1 MAKKKVT
8 RKELLKKPDEF
19 LTFSARAAIFLKAHS
34 TQLSYAGIAVVVGI
48 LVYMGVSAYLNRI
61 NTKGLEAYNV
71 AYSAFLD
78 NMDKKADQK
87 SLEKTEKL
95 FEKVVQQYGRSKVSR
110 LVAPQVAYIKYREKK
125 YDEAITLYEKF
136 LKEGPR
142 DYPYPSL
149 SRLAIAECYEQKGD
163 LQKAVEILNIVVS
176 DEDGFF
182 KEQAMLA
189 LARIYPLLNQKEKAV
204 KVLKEFVSK
213 YKASPFLP
221 LAKAHLAEYGS

>member
-8 RKELLKKPDEF
+8 RKELLKGPDEF

-125 YDEAITLYEKF
+125 YDEAITL
-136 LKEGPR
+136 
-142 DYPYPSL
+142 
-149 SRLAIAECYEQKGD
+149 
-163 LQKAVEILNIVVS
+163 QKAVEILNIVVS